1 MKRTVFIGLL
11 LLLALA
17 SCHGPWETRSKA
29 SLDTVVSPEPQ
40 SPQRSQLMAIDSLLW
55 QQPNT
60 ALAVLM
66 EYLYEGGDTAR
77 PVITEET
84 FNRHYANL
92 LLSEVPL
99 CKGGRGDSK
108 HAPAKSTKRP
118 SSPPAPII
126 LMVWATTKTTVP
138 CPPAANT

>member
-92 LLSEVPL
+92 LLSELLYKNDYAQTNRPAL
-99 CKGGRGDSK
+99 RQALAYFDSLVRQ
-108 HAPAKSTKRP
+108 APP
-118 SSPPAPII
+118 SPPLQRGAGGFVIS
-126 LMVWATTKTTVP
+126 
-138 CPPAANT
+138 